1 MTKKVTVTIVR
12 PNTGV
17 NWYSATSDHL
27 TYITSNYI
35 NTGKLNK
42 GADSISGDELT
53 KTFESTFT
61 DAGLAE
67 WKLDSTIASHF
78 TAMNSYN
85 VSNGINRSKAE
96 ETL

>member
-12 PNTGV
+12 PNTDV

-35 NTGKLNK
+35 NTGKLTK
-42 GADSISGDELT
+42 GSETLSGDELT
-53 KTFESTFT
+53 KSWESTFT

-67 WKLDSTIASHF
+67 WKLDSTIVAHF
-78 TAMNSYN
+78 TASNSYN
-85 VSNGINRSKAE
+85 TTNSINRSKVE